1 MRKLSAFASSSSSSW
16 PTKAF
21 ETLMTTTLPFVG
33 LIKKMV
39 EIGDVFEE
47 DFNPHDYGLKSAFA
61 RVDAKEGEQRDK
73 RSDGCF
79 LEEDAC
85 AVRSMKKC

>member
-1 MRKLSAFASSSSSSW
+1 MADE
-16 PTKAF
+16 AF

-47 DFNPHDYGLKSAFA
+47 EDFNPHDYGLKVPSPEWMQ
-61 RVDAKEGEQRDK
+61 RKE
-73 RSDGCF
+73 SN
-79 LEEDAC
+79 ATS
-85 AVRSMKKC
+85 V

>member
-1 MRKLSAFASSSSSSW
+1 
-16 PTKAF
+16 
-21 ETLMTTTLPFVG
+21 MTTTLPFVG

-47 DFNPHDYGLKSAFA
+47 EDFNPHDYGVESAFA
-61 RVDAKEGEQRDK
+61 RVDAKEGEQRVK

-79 LEEDAC
+79 GGPPHC
-85 AVRSMKKC
+85 AGEV

>member
-1 MRKLSAFASSSSSSW
+1 
-16 PTKAF
+16 
-21 ETLMTTTLPFVG
+21 MTTTLPFVG

-47 DFNPHDYGLKSAFA
+47 EDFNPHDYGLKVPSPEWMQ
-61 RVDAKEGEQRDK
+61 RKESNKTNVATDV
-73 RSDGCF
+73 

-85 AVRSMKKC
+85 WR